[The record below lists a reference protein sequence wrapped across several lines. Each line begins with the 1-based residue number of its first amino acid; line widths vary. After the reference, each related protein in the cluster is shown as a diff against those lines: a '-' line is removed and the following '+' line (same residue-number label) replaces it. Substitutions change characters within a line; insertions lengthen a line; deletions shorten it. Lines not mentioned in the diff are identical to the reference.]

1 MMQMIDR
8 SLLAELCAEA
18 TASPRGRKNRNFH
31 TSDDASA
38 HRLLIAMQPGSYV
51 VPHCHLDPRKAETL
65 VCVQGRLGLVVFGER
80 GVVQQAIVLE
90 PSGHALGVD
99 IPPGSVH
106 SVVALVADTVFLEA
120 KAGPYCPLSES
131 EMASWAPREGEAGV
145 ADYELQLRRLF

>member
-1 MMQMIDR
+1 MQMIDR

-65 VCVQGRLGLVVFGER
+65 VCVQGRLGLVVFSDQGD
-80 GVVQQAIVLE
+80 VLKTVALE
-90 PSGHALGVD
+90 PAGSALGAD
-99 IPPGSVH
+99 IPPGTVH

-131 EMASWAPREGEAGV
+131 EMASWAPREGEAGA

>member
-1 MMQMIDR
+1 MQVIDR

-65 VCVQGRLGLVVFGER
+65 VCVQGRLGLVVFSDQGDVLQT
-80 GVVQQAIVLE
+80 VVLDPAG
-90 PSGHALGVD
+90 SALGAD
-99 IPPGSVH
+99 IPPGTFH

-120 KAGPYCPLSES
+120 KAGPYCSLSEA
-131 EMASWAPREGEAGV
+131 EMASWAPPREGEAGA

>member
-1 MMQMIDR
+1 MMQVIDR

-18 TASPRGRKNRNFH
+18 AASSRGRKNRNFH

-90 PSGHALGVD
+90 PSGHALGAD
-99 IPPGSVH
+99 IPPGTFH
-106 SVVALVADTVFLEA
+106 SIVALVADTVFLEA

-131 EMASWAPREGEAGV
+131 EMASWAPREGEAGA